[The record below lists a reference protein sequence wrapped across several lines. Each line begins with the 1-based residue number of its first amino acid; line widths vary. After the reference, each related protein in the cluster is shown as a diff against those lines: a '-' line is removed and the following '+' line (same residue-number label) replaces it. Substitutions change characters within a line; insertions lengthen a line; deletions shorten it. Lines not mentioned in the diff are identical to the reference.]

1 MRPVGPGPT
10 QTLKQTPQPQGQQP
24 QARPNPPEPTVR
36 RCDTIKPM
44 DRPTSFVPTD
54 GESAPPSA
62 LLWAGWF
69 TLCAVIALIL
79 SELIVDHQAAR
90 FAVFAGLTL
99 ASIWLSIAVRQ
110 LPHRVRSWWVRA
122 RGGDQQ
128 GNPSDD

>member
-1 MRPVGPGPT
+1 
-10 QTLKQTPQPQGQQP
+10 
-24 QARPNPPEPTVR
+24 
-36 RCDTIKPM
+36 M

-54 GESAPPSA
+54 AESAPPSA

-69 TLCAVIALIL
+69 TLCAVVALIL
-79 SELIVDHQAAR
+79 SELIVDHQAVQ

-110 LPHRVRSWWVRA
+110 LPHRVRSWWARA

-128 GNPSDD
+128 GNLSDD

>member
-1 MRPVGPGPT
+1 
-10 QTLKQTPQPQGQQP
+10 
-24 QARPNPPEPTVR
+24 
-36 RCDTIKPM
+36 M

-69 TLCAVIALIL
+69 TLCAVVALIL

-99 ASIWLSIAVRQ
+99 AFIWFSIAVRQ
-110 LPHRVRSWWVRA
+110 LPHRVRSWRAGA
-122 RGGDQQ
+122 RGGGQLE
-128 GNPSDD
+128 NPSDD

>member
-1 MRPVGPGPT
+1 
-10 QTLKQTPQPQGQQP
+10 
-24 QARPNPPEPTVR
+24 
-36 RCDTIKPM
+36 M
-44 DRPTSFVPTD
+44 DRPTSFVPAD

-99 ASIWLSIAVRQ
+99 ASIWFSIAVRQ
-110 LPHRVRSWWVRA
+110 LPHRVRSWWAGA
-122 RGGDQQ
+122 RGGDDQ
-128 GNPSDD
+128 GNQNDD